1 MKKIGVLALGLAIGL
16 GLMSCYLGV
25 FKSGSISMDFSGL
38 SGRAIQNGYVARVY
52 LLADGLLFS
61 TGGGT
66 PFAAEVEVDQYLGA
80 KVKIDGLPAGPVY
93 KALVGFGPV
102 TDGVFSP
109 EYYGESPRFQ
119 ITPGGDTATSV
130 SMQYPPFSIIRYST
144 DLMSR
149 NIKAVG
155 NNFGNMIA
163 AEDTRLYYTYFDGS
177 NFSPI
182 GVNEQYD
189 LAADSLRANG
199 LSTGDVGSWNTWLN
213 TNNGI
218 FPFTTDGW
226 GFQTDF
232 NSTLSGP
239 RDILQSGTALVG
251 GYYALFFRRTS
262 GLGGSYIVG
271 TNRNSPTLWTWVSVD
286 VPGLTDM
293 AMGGSNAFFAASGA
307 GFALPPAFLTD
318 PVMAKHRK
326 NFSAPAPIQ
335 ALGVRS
341 GAPSMVYMG
350 TTDGVW
356 FASMDETNYE
366 FAVDTPLDRIL
377 ETAGEPIEK
386 IAVSTWTSSSDNQ
399 AYLSRYW
406 LFIKT
411 GGSVY
416 KIPFYAVFPG
426 KPTGIA
432 WDSSHNL
439 YISGT
444 EGLAAVSVGGS

>member
-1 MKKIGVLALGLAIGL
+1 M
-16 GLMSCYLGV
+16 
-25 FKSGSISMDFSGL
+25 
-38 SGRAIQNGYVARVY
+38 
-52 LLADGLLFS
+52 
-61 TGGGT
+61 T
-66 PFAAEVEVDQYLGA
+66 
-80 KVKIDGLPAGPVY
+80 
-93 KALVGFGPV
+93 
-102 TDGVFSP
+102 
-109 EYYGESPRFQ
+109 
-119 ITPGGDTATSV
+119 
-130 SMQYPPFSIIRYST
+130 
-144 DLMSR
+144 R
-149 NIKAVG
+149 NINAVG
-155 NNFGNMIA
+155 NNFGSMIA
-163 AEDTRLYYTYFDGS
+163 AEETRLYYTYFDGL

-226 GFQTDF
+226 SFQTDF
-232 NSTLSGP
+232 NSTLLGP

-271 TNRNSPTLWTWVSVD
+271 TNRNSPTLWTWVNVD

-307 GFALPPAFLTD
+307 GFALPAAFLQDAAPTL
-318 PVMAKHRK
+318 AAYRK
-326 NFSAPAPIQ
+326 SFSAPAPIQ

-341 GAPSMVYMG
+341 GAPSTVYMG

-356 FASMDETNYE
+356 YASMDETTYE
-366 FAVDTPLDRIL
+366 FGVATPLDRIV

-386 IAVSTWTSSSDNQ
+386 IAVSTWATGSDNQ

-411 GGSVY
+411 WGSLY
-416 KIPFYAVFPG
+416 KIPFFAVFPG
-426 KPTGIA
+426 KATGIA

-444 EGLAAVSVGGS
+444 EGLSAVLVGGS